1 MIFKVHFQSQDFLSK
16 CYDLRLVPETLKVK
30 PPQNKACQNNT
41 TWNNF
46 VNLAKSTSVKNLKFA
61 KKDVELA
68 LIAEETNFQDFLQK
82 ILAESNDEEEVQLSN
97 FIKQSTTK
105 IRQKEKEKYLK
116 KLRYLKIKNNVPID
130 GRLLLVNS
138 KGWVV

>member
-1 MIFKVHFQSQDFLSK
+1 MAEDKTSKRNKFVLKNINTIVKMKYRLDFLLK

-61 KKDVELA
+61 KKDAELA
-68 LIAEETNFQDFLQK
+68 LIAEETNFQDFLQI
-82 ILAESNDEEEVQLSN
+82 ILYI
-97 FIKQSTTK
+97 F
-105 IRQKEKEKYLK
+105 
-116 KLRYLKIKNNVPID
+116 PF
-130 GRLLLVNS
+130 
-138 KGWVV
+138 